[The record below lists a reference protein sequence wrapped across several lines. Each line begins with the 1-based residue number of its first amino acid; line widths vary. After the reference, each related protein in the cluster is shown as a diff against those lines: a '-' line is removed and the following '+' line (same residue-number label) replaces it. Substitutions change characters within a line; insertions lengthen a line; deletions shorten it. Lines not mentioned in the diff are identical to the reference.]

1 MNRFFNALLLFL
13 LFPTMALTVFV
24 GFDLPVDFLKVS
36 GSNIP
41 YRNEV
46 FLVLGLFLL
55 LINLRRSIRR
65 WMGMNLVNKTSR
77 FSWNEEVSKERRL
90 RVYVYNGLE
99 ALVMT
104 AVGTALFTVSPE
116 AWFPATALWFGA
128 FDNVIFTLV
137 GLSGGKYRAGITS
150 KAVILAD
157 RDVQL
162 VYFSGLRKVTIHQ
175 DSIYFDYI
183 KGLQLSIPLDSIEQG
198 QRDTFFETL
207 EKQIDRDKVFI
218 TKNR

>member
-1 MNRFFNALLLFL
+1 
-13 LFPTMALTVFV
+13 
-24 GFDLPVDFLKVS
+24 
-36 GSNIP
+36 
-41 YRNEV
+41 
-46 FLVLGLFLL
+46 
-55 LINLRRSIRR
+55 
-65 WMGMNLVNKTSR
+65 
-77 FSWNEEVSKERRL
+77 
-90 RVYVYNGLE
+90 
-99 ALVMT
+99 
-104 AVGTALFTVSPE
+104 
-116 AWFPATALWFGA
+116 LWFGA